1 MNGLSQLDAAPAPP
15 EMAVVATFLRFGAH
29 LRERGLPANP
39 GSVLELL
46 RAMPLLDLH
55 QPDDLYYAAR
65 CLLIDRA
72 EHMSVF
78 DEAFL
83 EFWQARQSGAEPDTP
98 PPQLPRMSTEASD
111 EVGLQPPSRSQG
123 TAPAERLPGDST
135 PDEREQAETGRGQ
148 GAGLLSYS
156 PDELLREKD
165 FGVMTADELRAC
177 RRLLSEMRWDVARR
191 RSRRLIRAVKGRHV
205 DWLRSQRLNIGN
217 GGALLELER
226 RERKIVKRRLVVLA
240 DVSGSMDRYTRPVL
254 HLVHTMSAGH
264 GRVEAFVF
272 GTRLTRIT
280 RQLTG
285 RDPEAALHRLSLSVH
300 DWAGGTRIG
309 EALGVFNRR
318 WARRVLG
325 HGAVVIVVSD
335 GWDRGDPLKVAAAMA
350 QLQRRSHRLIWLNP
364 ALGGPTVRPM
374 PLGMLAARPY
384 VDDLLPARNLNDLA
398 QVGRLLAELSGA
410 RPVRNAARPTS
421 RAVTQR

>member
-1 MNGLSQLDAAPAPP
+1 M
-15 EMAVVATFLRFGAH
+15 ATFLRFGAH
-29 LRERGLPANP
+29 LRDRGLPANP

-46 RAMPLLDLH
+46 RAMPLLDMH
-55 QPDDLYYAAR
+55 RPDDFYYASR
-65 CLLIDRA
+65 CLLVDRA
-72 EHMSVF
+72 EQIAVF
-78 DEAFL
+78 DEAFHD
-83 EFWQARQSGAEPDTP
+83 FWQAAQPAGAEPDRP
-98 PPQLPRMSTEASD
+98 PHEMPRMPTEASD

-123 TAPAERLPGDST
+123 TAPVDRLPGEST
-135 PDEREQAETGRGQ
+135 PEERDQAETGRGQ
-148 GAGLLSYS
+148 GSGLLSYS
-156 PDELLREKD
+156 PEELLREKD
-165 FGVMTADELRAC
+165 FGAMTAAELAAC

-191 RSRRLIRAVKGRHV
+191 RSRRLVRAVKGRQV

-226 RERKIVKRRLVVLA
+226 LERKVVKRRLVVLA

-254 HLVHTMSAGH
+254 HLVHTIAAGH

-309 EALGVFNRR
+309 DTLGMFNRR

-335 GWDRGDPLKVAAAMA
+335 GWDRGDPLKVSAAMA
-350 QLQRRSHRLIWLNP
+350 QLQRRAHRLIWLNP
-364 ALGGPTVRPM
+364 ALGGPSVRPV

-384 VDDLLPARNLNDLA
+384 IDDLLPARNLNDLA
-398 QVGRLLAELSGA
+398 QVGRLLAQLSGT
-410 RPVRNAARPTS
+410 RPVRAGRGTPAMASGGR
-421 RAVTQR
+421 